1 MGKTECIPITKSS
14 EEKQCS
20 EFGRSESNYERFHGS
35 SEDDSDEEYFH
46 KSPALALS
54 LYDCVLYKHFD
65 AMFFRAGH
73 VTCSNHTTL
82 DGGALRH
89 APLRLLDLES
99 LYGPTI
105 YVLEQIQEKWVYP
118 CIPQFCYIKVG
129 YKGVYITRTCFS
141 DGDSLINYGN

>member
-54 LYDCVLYKHFD
+54 LYDCVLYKYFD

-73 VTCSNHTTL
+73 VTCSDHTTL
-82 DGGALRH
+82 AISSTALKVQFYSDTQPGGEN
-89 APLRLLDLES
+89 RLAEILGS
-99 LYGPTI
+99 
-105 YVLEQIQEKWVYP
+105 
-118 CIPQFCYIKVG
+118 
-129 YKGVYITRTCFS
+129 
-141 DGDSLINYGN
+141 